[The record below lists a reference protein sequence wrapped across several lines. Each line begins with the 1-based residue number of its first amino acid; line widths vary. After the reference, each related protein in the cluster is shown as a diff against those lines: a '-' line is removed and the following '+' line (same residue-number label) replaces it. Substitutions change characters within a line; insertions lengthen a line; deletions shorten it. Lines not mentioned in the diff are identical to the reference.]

1 MFPLVFPTAVPQ
13 ETPLSN
19 SRHGPWRDPE
29 TGSLAIYRRWK
40 GMEIMIIK
48 LTIERR
54 FKVESE
60 GYAIDSLVAWACIR
74 LDRLQQGY
82 RFLRL
87 VDTKGFPTEGM
98 LLVKVEKNF
107 S

>member
-1 MFPLVFPTAVPQ
+1 MATCRDRDYDKAVFVVRTEELIAV
-13 ETPLSN
+13 
-19 SRHGPWRDPE
+19 
-29 TGSLAIYRRWK
+29 
-40 GMEIMIIK
+40 
-48 LTIERR
+48 LTIDLR
-54 FKVESE
+54 FKVENE

-87 VDTKGFPTEGM
+87 VDTKGGATKGM
-98 LLVKVEKNF
+98 FLVKVEKTI

>member
-1 MFPLVFPTAVPQ
+1 
-13 ETPLSN
+13 
-19 SRHGPWRDPE
+19 
-29 TGSLAIYRRWK
+29 
-40 GMEIMIIK
+40 MITK

-98 LLVKVEKNF
+98 LLVKAEKNF